1 MTVEVMAKSN
11 TLLGIPNSILIGALL
26 WTIWLIVATV
36 FYATYDD
43 YGFYG
48 GFYYAISIGYGLGYT
63 YKGLSEDYSSMIFSG
78 FYMIAS
84 VFAYSFIIV
93 MATRINLFSGD
104 KKWYT
109 NYLRKKQ
116 AQRDNTEISWWEEF
130 MSQFSNASMNFF
142 IYNLVVVIA
151 LGAAGMIF
159 LYEQSEY
166 TGADAFYTIASTVTG
181 VGIAD
186 IGVYQDD
193 WVYLVYGIY
202 AFVVCLAFKIVIF
215 YVDEWWL
222 APNWYLE
229 CDEVAED
236 RLTSDELKVI
246 TELGIGD
253 GLGRGLSRAEF
264 IVLILSR
271 AGIFDY
277 QLINHINDKYHS
289 FDGRP
294 INDSYDERDVIGGG
308 KQERM
313 PLVTLDSNSKTTPGR
328 RI

>member
-1 MTVEVMAKSN
+1 MAKSN
-11 TLLGIPNSILIGALL
+11 TILGIPYSVMIGALL
-26 WTIWLIVATV
+26 WAIWLIVATI
-36 FYATYDD
+36 FYAIYDD

-63 YKGLSEDYSSMIFSG
+63 YKGLTEDYNSMMFSG

-93 MATRINLFSGD
+93 MATRINLFSGE

-109 NYLRKKQ
+109 NYIRKKQ
-116 AQRDNTEISWWEEF
+116 AEKDHTEISWWENF
-130 MSQFSNASMNFF
+130 KSQFSNSSLSFF
-142 IYNLVVVIA
+142 TWNLILVVVLSGGGI
-151 LGAAGMIF
+151 LF
-159 LYEQSEY
+159 FYEQVDY
-166 TGADAFYTIASTVTG
+166 TGADAFYTVASTITG

-186 IGVYQDD
+186 IGVLNDD
-193 WVYLVYGIY
+193 WVYVVYGLY
-202 AFVVCLAFKIVIF
+202 AFFGCLAFKIVIF

-229 CDEVAED
+229 CDEVAEE
-236 RLTSDELKVI
+236 RLTADELKVI

-253 GLGRGLSRAEF
+253 GMGRGISRAEF
-264 IVLILSR
+264 IILILSR

-277 QLINHINDKYHS
+277 QLVHHINEKYHS

-294 INDSYDERDVIGGG
+294 INDSYDDRDIVGGG
-308 KQERM
+308 KQERI
-313 PLVTLDSNSKTTPGR
+313 PLVTLDSNTKSTSGR